1 MNKDKI
7 IYWLATAIFCGIML
21 FSATMYFT
29 KYEMVKGFFQSMGY
43 PTYIVYPLATAKLLG
58 IIAILTKKIPLL
70 KEWAYAGFF
79 FDAVFALSAHL
90 VAKDGG
96 YTMALVAMIMIV
108 ISRLYEGKV
117 FKKLIHDK

>member
-43 PTYIVYPLATAKLLG
+43 PTYIIYPLATAKLLG

-79 FDAVFALSAHL
+79 FDTVFALSAHV

-96 YTMALVAMIMIV
+96 YMMALVAMIMIV

-117 FKKLIHDK
+117 FKS